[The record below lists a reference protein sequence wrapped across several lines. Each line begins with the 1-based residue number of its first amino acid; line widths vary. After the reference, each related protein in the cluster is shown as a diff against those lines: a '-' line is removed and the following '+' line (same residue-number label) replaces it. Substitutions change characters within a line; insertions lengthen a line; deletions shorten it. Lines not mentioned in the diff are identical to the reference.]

1 MVNRNARRYL
11 RQVRGWLPCAGKM
24 KRQIMEE
31 IRSSVSHYLE
41 EEPNAD
47 YQAIVARFGSPQQI
61 ASAYVDEQDTAEIL
75 RQLRIKRRI
84 FAAVCCTAVACV
96 AIWLSVAL
104 AAYAD
109 AQNCTNGYGVVY
121 IVEGFSE
128 N

>member
-61 ASAYVDEQDTAEIL
+61 ASAYVDEQDTAVL
-75 RQLRIKRRI
+75 LNNLRIKRRI
-84 FAAVCCTAVACV
+84 VAVVCCTAAACV

-104 AAYAD
+104 AAYV
-109 AQNCTNGYGVVY
+109 NFSICENGYA
-121 IVEGFSE
+121 VEFIAEDSD
-128 N
+128 